1 MGICHIIG
9 AGDFFKEDLAT
20 NPEDLIIAADKGL
33 LYLEKDPDIIVGDFD
48 SLGFVPQGKQVV
60 KLQAQKDE
68 SDIFMCIQ
76 EGLARGYHDFR
87 LYGAWGGERFDHT
100 IANVQ
105 LLLWLY
111 QHGCHAILYAKNQKL
126 QVCSR
131 AVLEHCTGYVSIF
144 AFEKCKV
151 LLSGFL
157 YSGALDFSPE
167 FPLGLSNEP
176 TAHAEINADKPV
188 LVITEKKSSGTIHCD
203 P

>member
-9 AGDFFKEDLAT
+9 AGDFFKEDLIVKQ
-20 NPEDLIIAADKGL
+20 EDLVIAADKGL
-33 LYLEKDPDIIVGDFD
+33 LYLEREPDLIVGDFD

-60 KLQAQKDE
+60 KLQVQKDE

-76 EGLARGYHDFR
+76 QGLARGYREFR

-100 IANVQ
+100 MANIQ

-111 QHGCHAILYAKNQKL
+111 RRGCHAILYTKNQML
-126 QVCSR
+126 RVCRR
-131 AVLEHCTGYVSIF
+131 AVLKHCTGYVSIF

-157 YSGALDFSPE
+157 YNGDLDFSPE

-176 TAHAEINADKPV
+176 TAHAEINADAPV
-188 LVITEKKSSGTIHCD
+188 LVITEKGSSGTFHCD